1 VVLVLVEAVILLE
14 ADVLV
19 LAADL
24 VAAHPLDDWLDFV
37 EYAVVLMI
45 VDLLY

>member
-1 VVLVLVEAVILLE
+1 MLVEVLILLE

-24 VAAHPLDDWLDFV
+24 AVAHPLDDWLDFV
-37 EYAVVLMI
+37 EYAVVLM
-45 VDLLY
+45 VVALLY

>member
-1 VVLVLVEAVILLE
+1 MLVEVLILLA
-14 ADVLV
+14 ADVVV

-24 VAAHPLDDWLDFV
+24 AAAHPLDDWLDFV

-45 VDLLY
+45 VALLY